1 MIWDWRQALPPPHVA
16 CNPTYLLLP
25 LYHGL
30 GAAVSSACDDLES
43 DWEGDWQQFVY
54 REPVNCKLP
63 SQNYRHTQPEDVYSS
78 GVELLRYYTYP

>member
-30 GAAVSSACDDLES
+30 GAALSSACDDLES
-43 DWEGDWQQFVY
+43 DWEGAVIPRRYHGITPD
-54 REPVNCKLP
+54 
-63 SQNYRHTQPEDVYSS
+63 T
-78 GVELLRYYTYP
+78 LRNHD